1 MLNSQVL
8 EINQLCQQKAMAV
21 VTLLHKDR
29 TREFRN
35 SIDGQIH
42 ELTSR
47 ISPWIICQRI
57 TSLMTLQKQWELVSI
72 MVIILKFWRKL
83 MYNFLENQG
92 LCGLVNL
99 VYSCAIWWQL
109 RRWILCKIY
118 IIYMLFHRSSSHVTH
133 QVLASITFWKFI
145 EWDI

>member
-72 MVIILKFWRKL
+72 MVILSS
-83 MYNFLENQG
+83 NFGEN
-92 LCGLVNL
+92 LC
-99 VYSCAIWWQL
+99 
-109 RRWILCKIY
+109 
-118 IIYMLFHRSSSHVTH
+118 
-133 QVLASITFWKFI
+133 ITSWKTK
-145 EWDI
+145 DYVDL